1 MEDLSE
7 KEQIEQLR
15 TWWSDYGNYVIG
27 GVVLGALGLFGLN
40 YYQESRLDAAL
51 EASALYDQLTD
62 LVVEGELEEA
72 ESVSGAI
79 LADFP
84 DTAYAPQA
92 RLAMARL
99 YMDSNRDEDATD
111 ALNGLIESSA
121 NEEYKKIARLRL
133 AKVLLYQDKAQETL
147 DTLGPAAESDGAFS
161 ARYDEVR
168 GDALVALDRLDE
180 AREAYRRAL
189 SESGRETTV
198 NQQLVQLK
206 LLDLPVEEVAAANEP
221 ASDLPADTSLVPPEE
236 PASSETA
243 EEQATEPG
251 ETGESR
257 EAPEQEEPAQPDETA
272 RPDEEAGS
280 GEAGEDSE

>member
-1 MEDLSE
+1 VEDLSE

-40 YYQESRLDAAL
+40 YYQESRLESALAA
-51 EASALYDQLTD
+51 SGLYDQLTD
-62 LVVEGELEEA
+62 LVVEGDLEEA
-72 ESVSGAI
+72 ESVSGKI
-79 LADFP
+79 IADFP

-99 YMDSNRDEDATD
+99 YMDTNRDEDAAG
-111 ALNGLIESSA
+111 ALNGLLASDA
-121 NEEYKKIARLRL
+121 DDEYKKVARLRL
-133 AKVLLYQDKAQETL
+133 AKVLLYQDKADEAL
-147 DTLGPAAESDGAFS
+147 ELLGPAGEADGAFS

-168 GDALVALDRLDE
+168 GDALVALERPDE

-198 NQQLVQLK
+198 NQQFVQLK

-221 ASDLPADTSLVPPEE
+221 ASDLPPADAPPVPAEDA
-236 PASSETA
+236 PAGEAAEHDETD
-243 EEQATEPG
+243 TPPGG
-251 ETGESR
+251 ET
-257 EAPEQEEPAQPDETA
+257 
-272 RPDEEAGS
+272 DEER
-280 GEAGEDSE
+280 E